1 MHRPHRRLTTGD
13 YQVNA
18 AAIWR
23 TMLEIMESEPIH
35 EVSKAWLQTAHLM
48 DTPNIGADDI
58 DAASFAPQDQ
68 AMYFTLQVPGSLA
81 RDVISTRWRRSIED
95 ILMDITGQP
104 VAIRVTYSVEDG
116 FSDREMHYRSSM
128 SGNNAATNYAYYTHM
143 DIPTKSAMHN
153 QLRFVGPASSDVLDE
168 WENEQRANILM

>member
-23 TMLEIMESEPIH
+23 TMLERLESAPID

-48 DTPNIGADDI
+48 DTPNLGADDI

-81 RDVISTRWRRSIED
+81 RDVISTRWR
-95 ILMDITGQP
+95 P
-104 VAIRVTYSVEDG
+104 KNVWVT
-116 FSDREMHYRSSM
+116 
-128 SGNNAATNYAYYTHM
+128 
-143 DIPTKSAMHN
+143 
-153 QLRFVGPASSDVLDE
+153 
-168 WENEQRANILM
+168 